1 MLAPPQGDVYKFLK
15 HNGGAEQRLAEGVAV
30 PMLLEPFMQAL
41 QYIHERGIVH
51 RDIKPENIL
60 LTSSYQIKI
69 SDFGLSIDSN
79 NEIANTRCARTQI

>member
-79 NEIANTRCARTQI
+79 NEIANTRCVRTQI